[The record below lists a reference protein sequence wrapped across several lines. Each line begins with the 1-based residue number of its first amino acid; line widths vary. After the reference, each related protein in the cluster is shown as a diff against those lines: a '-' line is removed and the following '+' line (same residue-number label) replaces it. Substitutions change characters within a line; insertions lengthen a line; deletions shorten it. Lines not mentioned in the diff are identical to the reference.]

1 MAEVGDEDAALADQ
15 NIGSDD
21 ISTYEDPKNPKN
33 NHIMLGSADEK
44 GKRTAV
50 WLGFRDVN
58 GEIKHCY
65 YASSTGQEE
74 LDEESHPVS

>member
-50 WLGFRDVN
+50 WLGF
-58 GEIKHCY
+58 H
-65 YASSTGQEE
+65 
-74 LDEESHPVS
+74 